1 MTQGKVWSEIENSWT
16 IDPMGQVD
24 FGERMEDESEHY
36 V

>member
-1 MTQGKVWSEIENSWT
+1 MTQGRVWSEIEESWT

-24 FGERMEDESEHY
+24 FGGRMENESERY